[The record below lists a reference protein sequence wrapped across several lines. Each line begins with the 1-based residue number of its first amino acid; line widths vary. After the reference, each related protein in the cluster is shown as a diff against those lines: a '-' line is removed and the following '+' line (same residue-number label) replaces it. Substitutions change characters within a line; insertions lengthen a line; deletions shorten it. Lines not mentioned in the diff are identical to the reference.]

1 MPRKRYLALF
11 AALLGAGVLTI
22 GVLVATAGTSG
33 NGAPSGPHFTLNI
46 HGVNGGQGYNG
57 NTKNNIFVP
66 LQGNCK
72 IGLTMGPFSVLQND
86 CINDPPAQFQLPN
99 PCGDTNTTCED
110 FVYAVYA
117 RALAGKGS
125 ADMFSCFTDKTTG
138 DTFCATGLM
147 VINFSKVS
155 PSKFTNVSQAL
166 LNVCNLSG
174 QKEALF
180 ADSNKDYFWQF
191 DNQGLRLAQLRFYP
205 ISTPSGI
212 GGPCTFA
219 QQ

>member
-147 VINFSKVS
+147 VMVI
-155 PSKFTNVSQAL
+155 
-166 LNVCNLSG
+166 
-174 QKEALF
+174 LF
-180 ADSNKDYFWQF
+180 
-191 DNQGLRLAQLRFYP
+191 
-205 ISTPSGI
+205 TPSGSTKALLSPQEKGRRNARSI
-212 GGPCTFA
+212 TGRCSGPSSRRPSYP
-219 QQ
+219 